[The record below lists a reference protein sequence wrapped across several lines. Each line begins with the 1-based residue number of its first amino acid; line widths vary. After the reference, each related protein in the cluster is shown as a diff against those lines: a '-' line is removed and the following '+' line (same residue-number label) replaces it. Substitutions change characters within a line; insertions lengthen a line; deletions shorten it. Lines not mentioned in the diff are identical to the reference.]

1 MLRLLNVANNIQSLV
16 YEAPVLRVH
25 GTLEAMTHGG
35 SSGTT
40 LDAAFPAGTPFSSL
54 TFS

>member
-1 MLRLLNVANNIQSLV
+1 MANNIQTLA

-25 GTLEAMTHGG
+25 GTLEAMTHGATDG
-35 SSGTT
+35 WS
-40 LDAAFPAGTPFSSL
+40 LDASFPVDTPRGDL

>member
-1 MLRLLNVANNIQSLV
+1 MQATSNV

-25 GTLEAMTHGG
+25 GSLEELTM
-35 SSGTT
+35 GTQNGND
-40 LDAAFPAGTPFSSL
+40 LDAAFPNNTPRGEL

>member
-1 MLRLLNVANNIQSLV
+1 MTEKKEYIAPELIVFGTVEALTQGQST
-16 YEAPVLRVH
+16 
-25 GTLEAMTHGG
+25 GT
-35 SSGTT
+35 S